1 MYRPVDLARAH
12 GLSAQAV
19 RNYEDAGV
27 IPPAR
32 RTASGY
38 RVYTDDHVGAL
49 GAYVALL
56 PGYGYRAAAEI
67 MRAVLRSDVAAAL
80 AVIDAAHVRLHRD
93 RETVTRVASAV
104 SALADAPAADA
115 PAADAPADAPADAAP
130 DRPVPVGVLAHRL
143 DVTPATLRKWER
155 AGILSPTRVRNA
167 RMYSP
172 DDVRD
177 AELAHLLR
185 RGGYPLGHIATVLEQ
200 VRAAGGAGPLA
211 ASIDQW
217 RDRLTARGRAMLTG
231 AARLDDYL
239 SC

>member
-1 MYRPVDLARAH
+1 MDLARAH

-49 GAYVALL
+49 RAYVALL

-67 MRAVLRSDVAAAL
+67 MRAVLRADVAAAL

-104 SALADAPAADA
+104 SALAAAPAAS
-115 PAADAPADAPADAAP
+115 AP
-130 DRPVPVGVLAHRL
+130 DRPVTVGVLAHRL

-155 AGILSPTRVRNA
+155 AGILSPARVRNA

-185 RGGYPLGHIATVLEQ
+185 RGGYPLDHIATVLEQ